1 MGARTWFPI
10 AEMNGG
16 FAMPRLADYVVLSDS
31 SFTIQTGGDI
41 DRSFNVNLEADA
53 HLASRAI
60 LSFMLAAQ
68 NGANSPQL
76 MIEVNGAQQLNGTLQ
91 DGPFVTVLHELVNQN
106 VLQVNNNTGV
116 SWRNACAGSVRAWAV
131 SAGTAEDDVAAGGD
145 GVAPL
150 AYNPRRRDL

>member
-1 MGARTWFPI
+1 
-10 AEMNGG
+10 
-16 FAMPRLADYVVLSDS
+16 MPRLADYVVLSDS
-31 SFTIQTGGDI
+31 SFTIQTGGDV

-68 NGANSPQL
+68 NNANSPQL

-106 VLQVNNNTGV
+106 ALQVNNNNIRFAIVGGV
-116 SWRNACAGSVRAWAV
+116 
-131 SAGTAEDDVAAGGD
+131 GTLNISDVI
-145 GVAPL
+145 L
-150 AYNPRRRDL
+150 HYRRTIP

>member
-1 MGARTWFPI
+1 
-10 AEMNGG
+10 
-16 FAMPRLADYVVLSDS
+16 MPRLADYVVLSDS

-41 DRSFNVNLEADA
+41 DRAFNVNLEADA

-60 LSFMLAAQ
+60 LSFMLTAQ

-106 VLQVNNNTGV
+106 ALQVNNNNIRFAIVGGV
-116 SWRNACAGSVRAWAV
+116 GTLNISDVILHYRRNI
-131 SAGTAEDDVAAGGD
+131 
-145 GVAPL
+145 P
-150 AYNPRRRDL
+150 

>member
-1 MGARTWFPI
+1 
-10 AEMNGG
+10 
-16 FAMPRLADYVVLSDS
+16 MPRLADYVVLSDS
-31 SFTIQTGGDI
+31 SFAIQTGGDI

-76 MIEVNGAQQLNGTLQ
+76 LIEVNGAQQLNGTLQ

-106 VLQVNNNTGV
+106 VLQVNNNNIRFAIVG
-116 SWRNACAGSVRAWAV
+116 G
-131 SAGTAEDDVAAGGD
+131 AGTLNISDVI
-145 GVAPL
+145 L
-150 AYNPRRRDL
+150 HYRRNIP

>member
-1 MGARTWFPI
+1 
-10 AEMNGG
+10 
-16 FAMPRLADYVVLSDS
+16 MPRLADYVVLSDS

-76 MIEVNGAQQLNGTLQ
+76 LIEVNGAQQLNGTLQ

-106 VLQVNNNTGV
+106 VLQVNNNT
-116 SWRNACAGSVRAWAV
+116 VRFAIV
-131 SAGTAEDDVAAGGD
+131 GGMGTLNISDVI
-145 GVAPL
+145 L
-150 AYNPRRRDL
+150 HYRRTIP

>member
-1 MGARTWFPI
+1 
-10 AEMNGG
+10 
-16 FAMPRLADYVVLSDS
+16 MPRLADYVVLSDS
-31 SFTIQTGGDI
+31 SFTIQTGGDV

-106 VLQVNNNTGV
+106 ALQVNNNNIRFAIVGGV
-116 SWRNACAGSVRAWAV
+116 GTLNISDVILHHRRNI
-131 SAGTAEDDVAAGGD
+131 
-145 GVAPL
+145 P
-150 AYNPRRRDL
+150 